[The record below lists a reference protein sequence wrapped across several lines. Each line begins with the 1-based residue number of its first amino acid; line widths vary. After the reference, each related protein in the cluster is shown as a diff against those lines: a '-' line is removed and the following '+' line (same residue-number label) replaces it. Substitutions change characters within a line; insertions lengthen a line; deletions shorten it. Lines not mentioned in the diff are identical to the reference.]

1 MSSLLFL
8 FFFLVC
14 FSCFSFC
21 RIIVD
26 YSCIHSLSGTAA
38 GTVDAVVNETG
49 PSPRSSPQTHDRD
62 RQMRAIHTVGR
73 NRDVT
78 VPGAML

>member
-1 MSSLLFL
+1 MAL
-8 FFFLVC
+8 
-14 FSCFSFC
+14 
-21 RIIVD
+21 
-26 YSCIHSLSGTAA
+26 AA

-49 PSPRSSPQTHDRD
+49 PSPWSSPQTHDRD

-73 NRDVT
+73 NGDVT